1 MEDRTESELIDV
13 IKELFGRIDELKAQK
28 KELELEVARLQW
40 EVADKQAL
48 ARNLAKKGDTNADLE

>member
-1 MEDRTESELIDV
+1 MEDRTESELIGV

-48 ARNLAKKGDTNADLE
+48 ARSLAKKGDINENLE

>member
-48 ARNLAKKGDTNADLE
+48 ARSLTKKGDTNADLE